1 MTASPTGITATI
13 DELLDFWFDDAE
25 RSPEHAERRD
35 KVWFESAPEFDREIT
50 ARYAPLYERAAA
62 GELEA
67 WRRSETG
74 SLALILVLDQLPRN
88 MFRGTARAFATD
100 ALAVEVALELID
112 AARDQALR
120 PLQQLFAY
128 MPLQHAEDSK
138 IQSLSIRVNRQLLA
152 QVDPPWRPLFETYFR
167 YAELHAD
174 IIARFGRFPHRNRAL
189 GRPSSA
195 AEVAYLEAGAESFG
209 QGASE

>member
-1 MTASPTGITATI
+1 MTESPTGVI
-13 DELLDFWFDDAE
+13 DELLGFWFDDAE
-25 RSPEHAERRD
+25 RSPERAEHRD
-35 KVWFESAPEFDREIT
+35 KVWFESTPEFDREII
-50 ARYAPLYERAAA
+50 ARYAPLYERVAA

-67 WRRSETG
+67 WKRSAAG
-74 SLALILVLDQLPRN
+74 SLALILVLDQFPRN

-100 ALAVEVALELID
+100 ALAVEAALALID

-128 MPLQHAEDSK
+128 MPLQHAEDPEK
-138 IQSLSIRVNRQLLA
+138 QALSIRVNRQLLA
-152 QVDPPWRPLFETYFR
+152 QAEPPWRPLFETYFR

-209 QGASE
+209 QGAPE

>member
-1 MTASPTGITATI
+1 MR
-13 DELLDFWFDDAE
+13 DELLGFWFDDAE
-25 RSPEHAERRD
+25 RSPGCAERRD
-35 KVWFESAPEFDREIT
+35 KVWFESTPGFDREINT
-50 ARYAPLYERAAA
+50 RYARLYERAAA

-67 WRRSETG
+67 WKGSETG

-128 MPLQHAEDSK
+128 MPLQHAEDSEM
-138 IQSLSIRVNRQLLA
+138 QSLSIRKNRQLLEQA
-152 QVDPPWRPLFETYFR
+152 DPPWRPLFETYFR

-195 AEVAYLEAGAESFG
+195 AEVAYLEAGAERFG
-209 QGASE
+209 QGEPE